1 MSQDMEKPIRVNFA
15 TVEELQSIPHVG
27 LKVACAIIALHES
40 RGNLTLETLQTFL
53 RAKFN
58 AETLEMLDFSRN
70 VSLPVFQLPL
80 ERLDFEGGEETELE
94 ERQRPISPTS
104 TVFED
109 PFEMEPTTSVKT
121 EVVEQRQPSIAERWE
136 AFRHKFSPVPGMP
149 VQKLTLPSDPS
160 QIRQTPIDYKVL
172 RPTKLAE
179 ELGHKSKKKE
189 GKRSKSRHRG
199 KGAKHKK
206 RGHRDPSSS
215 STSPSPRSAKKGEK
229 LGKLGKSKH
238 HKKPRQKKRVE
249 SNSSSATSDEEYQKR
264 GAKPKK
270 KEKYSSSPS
279 SSSDSSS
286 SDTDSDDEIR
296 AKHRSHHR
304 KSKKKSSS
312 DSSSS
317 STDSDDEFNIHA
329 KHRSH
334 HKKSKKRGGTA
345 LLRLLPKNLSY
356 DGKTNWLAFKQKFT
370 RYATACEWTSE
381 ECLNCL
387 CWCLTDKAAD
397 FYAILMERN
406 EHLTYRRL
414 MSRLEKRFGVKELA
428 ETAQARFQQATQAS
442 GESLEDWAD
451 RVLTLATKAFKTLPE
466 HYSSKQAVV
475 RFCEGLLDRE
485 AGLRVG
491 MDKPANIEQA
501 INSVRWYQHLQQSVY
516 GKSSKR
522 DQRKQEESYVKAVQ
536 ETRVQTDEQSSLRIS
551 SLEAAMAKL
560 QKSFDAMSSKMTQQ
574 QKKPGGQTS
583 SGTWYKR
590 PGTLKQACYR
600 CGEVGHF
607 RRDCPN
613 KQGRQESGQQ
623 NLNGRGPGP
632 KADPRPKPK

>member
-1 MSQDMEKPIRVNFA
+1 M
-15 TVEELQSIPHVG
+15 QSTG
-27 LKVACAIIALHES
+27 LII
-40 RGNLTLETLQTFL
+40 GNL
-53 RAKFN
+53 R
-58 AETLEMLDFSRN
+58 
-70 VSLPVFQLPL
+70 
-80 ERLDFEGGEETELE
+80 
-94 ERQRPISPTS
+94 
-104 TVFED
+104 
-109 PFEMEPTTSVKT
+109 
-121 EVVEQRQPSIAERWE
+121 
-136 AFRHKFSPVPGMP
+136 
-149 VQKLTLPSDPS
+149 
-160 QIRQTPIDYKVL
+160 
-172 RPTKLAE
+172 
-179 ELGHKSKKKE
+179 
-189 GKRSKSRHRG
+189 
-199 KGAKHKK
+199 
-206 RGHRDPSSS
+206 
-215 STSPSPRSAKKGEK
+215 
-229 LGKLGKSKH
+229 
-238 HKKPRQKKRVE
+238 
-249 SNSSSATSDEEYQKR
+249 
-264 GAKPKK
+264 
-270 KEKYSSSPS
+270 
-279 SSSDSSS
+279 
-286 SDTDSDDEIR
+286 
-296 AKHRSHHR
+296 
-304 KSKKKSSS
+304 KKSSS

-317 STDSDDEFNIHA
+317 STDSDDEFNIRA

-613 KQGRQESGQQ
+613 KKGRQESGQQ